1 MQAAINDVLY
11 IYIYASTPD
20 TGNLVIWTPFFY
32 RSAHRCPRKEKLH
45 ENTVH
50 VRPHASFQL
59 PDVTRPRKNPIH
71 PPDFNGGHIVFMAES
86 HAVSRVKPS
95 SILASFFPPS
105 TLFTISSYPLV
116 TFEIRLKV
124 ILSVV
129 INPIRDDSCVEFNN
143 FNKTIAKS
151 WSHFVVGSLGASIQ
165 RKKEKK
171 VEIRIRWEFFRSR
184 RGSSSNFF
192 NDIILDRGEVRPLNR
207 SHRLLAFFS
216 MGIELVQMWTKKR
229 ESWIMSRSRRL
240 AETYL
245 PEGIV

>member
-1 MQAAINDVLY
+1 MHHFSFPTWHD
-11 IYIYASTPD
+11 
-20 TGNLVIWTPFFY
+20 LVKIPSIPRISMGATSFLWRNRTPF
-32 RSAHRCPRKEKLH
+32 
-45 ENTVH
+45 
-50 VRPHASFQL
+50 HASNL
-59 PDVTRPRKNPIH
+59 LR
-71 PPDFNGGHIVFMAES
+71 
-86 HAVSRVKPS
+86 S
-95 SILASFFPPS
+95 SLLFSPPPS

-229 ESWIMSRSRRL
+229 ESWIMNRSRRL

>member
-1 MQAAINDVLY
+1 MCF

-71 PPDFNGGHIVFMAES
+71 PSDFNGGHVVFMAES

-95 SILASFFPPS
+95 SILASFFPLS

-116 TFEIRLKV
+116 TFRIEIRLKV

-151 WSHFVVGSLGASIQ
+151 WSHFVVRSLVSCFDT
-165 RKKEKK
+165 KKEREK
-171 VEIRIRWEFFRSR
+171 SR
-184 RGSSSNFF
+184 N
-192 NDIILDRGEVRPLNR
+192 
-207 SHRLLAFFS
+207 
-216 MGIELVQMWTKKR
+216 
-229 ESWIMSRSRRL
+229 
-240 AETYL
+240 
-245 PEGIV
+245 

>member
-1 MQAAINDVLY
+1 MGATSFLWRNR
-11 IYIYASTPD
+11 
-20 TGNLVIWTPFFY
+20 TPF
-32 RSAHRCPRKEKLH
+32 
-45 ENTVH
+45 
-50 VRPHASFQL
+50 HASNL
-59 PDVTRPRKNPIH
+59 LRSSLLS
-71 PPDFNGGHIVFMAES
+71 PP
-86 HAVSRVKPS
+86 
-95 SILASFFPPS
+95 PPS

-151 WSHFVVGSLGASIQ
+151 WSHFVVLRSLGASIQ